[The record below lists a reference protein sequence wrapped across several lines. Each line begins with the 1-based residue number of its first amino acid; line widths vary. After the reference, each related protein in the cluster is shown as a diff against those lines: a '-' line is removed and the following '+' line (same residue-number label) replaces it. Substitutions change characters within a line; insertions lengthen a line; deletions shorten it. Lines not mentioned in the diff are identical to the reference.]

1 MAASAEARSVYKRMK
16 IWLIIF
22 LALMVS
28 HRVQS
33 QSRLVVNTTCLELAK
48 PSNKQL
54 RLICSQYDYHCL
66 LDETFTK
73 EFEACREWKWIP
85 EGKCAYF
92 NTYGRGNIDE
102 RNCVPK
108 NNLTC
113 SHGTIQFSSATNTK
127 YTACY
132 VKKEISTSLPVTT
145 SPTGTQSDGENATS
159 VSTSSNKKYEM
170 SGHPLPIILGIFV
183 PLVSLIVIYFIFM
196 HLKYVPL
203 YRKVLKKILSG
214 SAYPEENDIVMNEDT
229 VEQEPFL
236 RKETKDS
243 SESPPTIKHE
253 DENIT
258 GARKSTAYPEESDI
272 VMNEDTVEQEPFL
285 RNETKDS
292 SESPPTIKHEVEN
305 ITGARKSAYPEES
318 DIVMN
323 EDTVEQEPFLRNETK
338 DSSESPP
345 TIKHEDENITGARK
359 SGFFVLLQPDSLS
372 GGLLIRGTE
381 DAYPEESGIVMNED
395 TVEQEPFLRN
405 ETKDSSESPPTIKHE
420 DENITGARKSSNSD
434 ASDPADM
441 NESDDLSEHFDDALS
456 SPTNIKQKN
465 SEVST
470 EKHQKGDY
478 DGLRTIEVDSN
489 TCKSADVDISKDL
502 KEGVSTTEKSDNE
515 ERDTQELTDV
525 FDDTVES
532 LQRIAHPTDE
542 QDVELCEKLYNLLDT
557 EGWKLM
563 QEVMAATITRET
575 GKSVKTLIDQE
586 KSKLKAMLPEE
597 SHRILESKTEH
608 DTSSH
613 VSYGLH
619 RIILDEEKSPKSGW
633 GNPVRE
639 TDTGIGDDVE
649 RLYRIHNIVQGIP
662 CPVNVS
668 VESYIRLLDIMIKAL
683 IRLDPGAEF
692 KEDCK
697 LLSYKLE
704 SIKNPKTQTM
714 LGKIAEFVNIW

>member
-305 ITGARKSAYPEES
+305 ITGARKS
-318 DIVMN
+318 D
-323 EDTVEQEPFLRNETK
+323 
-338 DSSESPP
+338 
-345 TIKHEDENITGARK
+345 
-359 SGFFVLLQPDSLS
+359 
-372 GGLLIRGTE
+372 
-381 DAYPEESGIVMNED
+381 
-395 TVEQEPFLRN
+395 
-405 ETKDSSESPPTIKHE
+405 
-420 DENITGARKSSNSD
+420 NSD
-434 ASDPADM
+434 ANDPADM
-441 NESDDLSEHFDDALS
+441 NESEHFHDALS
-456 SPTNIKQKN
+456 SPTNIKPKK

-470 EKHQKGDY
+470 EEHQKGDN

-489 TCKSADVDISKDL
+489 TCKSAEVDISKDL
-502 KEGVSTTEKSDNE
+502 MEGVSTAEKSDNKE
-515 ERDTQELTDV
+515 GDTQELTDV
-525 FDDTVES
+525 FDDTAES

-542 QDVELCEKLYNLLDT
+542 QDVELCLELYKLLDT
-557 EGWKLM
+557 EGRKLM

-575 GKSVKTLIDQE
+575 GKLVKTLIDQE

-608 DTSSH
+608 DTSIH

-619 RIILDEEKSPKSGW
+619 RIILDEEKSPKLGW

-649 RLYRIHNIVQGIP
+649 RLYRIQTIVQGISN
-662 CPVNVS
+662 PVTLS
-668 VESYIRLLDIMIKAL
+668 VESYIRLLDIMLKAL
-683 IRLDPGAEF
+683 IRLDHDGKF
-692 KEDCK
+692 KEDYK
-697 LLSYKLE
+697 LLSYKLK
-704 SIKNPKTQTM
+704 SIKNPNLTQTM
-714 LGKIAEFVNIW
+714 LKTITDIAKKFW

>member
-1 MAASAEARSVYKRMK
+1 MK
-16 IWLIIF
+16 IRLIIF
-22 LALMVS
+22 LVLTVS
-28 HRVQS
+28 NRVLS
-33 QSRLVVNTTCLELAK
+33 QLRLVVNTTCLKLAK
-48 PSNKQL
+48 PSNQQL
-54 RLICSQYDYHCL
+54 RLSCRQYDYHCL

-73 EFEACREWKWIP
+73 EFEVCREWRWIF

-102 RNCVPK
+102 RNCIPK

-113 SHGTIQFSSATNTK
+113 SQGTVQFSSATNTK

-132 VKKEISTSLPVTT
+132 AKKEISTSLPSTTRVPSQSRLLVKTTCLELAKPSNQQLRLSCSNPNDYHCLLDESYTQEYEACRDWKWIPTGKCAFFNTYGEGNVDERNCIPKNNLTCSHGTVQFSSATNTKYTACYDKKYMSTSLPVTT
-145 SPTGTQSDGENATS
+145 RHALLII
-159 VSTSSNKKYEM
+159 
-170 SGHPLPIILGIFV
+170 LPIILGIIA
-183 PLVSLIVIYFIFM
+183 PLVSLAVIYLICM

-203 YRKVLKKILSG
+203 YRK
-214 SAYPEENDIVMNEDT
+214 
-229 VEQEPFL
+229 
-236 RKETKDS
+236 
-243 SESPPTIKHE
+243 
-253 DENIT
+253 
-258 GARKSTAYPEESDI
+258 
-272 VMNEDTVEQEPFL
+272 
-285 RNETKDS
+285 
-292 SESPPTIKHEVEN
+292 
-305 ITGARKSAYPEES
+305 
-318 DIVMN
+318 
-323 EDTVEQEPFLRNETK
+323 
-338 DSSESPP
+338 
-345 TIKHEDENITGARK
+345 
-359 SGFFVLLQPDSLS
+359 
-372 GGLLIRGTE
+372 
-381 DAYPEESGIVMNED
+381 AYPEESGIVMNED

-420 DENITGARKSSNSD
+420 DENITGARKSGHSD

-441 NESDDLSEHFDDALS
+441 NESDDLSEHFGDALS

-489 TCKSADVDISKDL
+489 ICKSAYVDISKDL

-542 QDVELCEKLYNLLDT
+542 QDVELCLELYKLLDT
-557 EGWKLM
+557 EGRKLM

-575 GKSVKTLIDQE
+575 GKSVKTLKEQE
-586 KSKLKAMLPEE
+586 KNKLKAMLPEE
-597 SHRILESKTEH
+597 SHRVLESITEH
-608 DTSSH
+608 DTSIH

-639 TDTGIGDDVE
+639 TDTSIGDDVE
-649 RLYRIHNIVQGIP
+649 RLYRIQTIVQRISN
-662 CPVNVS
+662 PVTLS

-683 IRLDPGAEF
+683 IRLDHDGKF
-692 KEDCK
+692 KEDYK
-697 LLSYKLE
+697 LLSYKLK
-704 SIKNPKTQTM
+704 SIKNPNLTQTM
-714 LGKIAEFVNIW
+714 LKTITDIAKKFW